1 MNPASTNDTNH
12 SSAVRFRVSQLLS
25 CPITNAREENLG
37 DVKDIVLANDNTT
50 IAYVV
55 VEFGGFLG
63 MGSKYFAMPWRL
75 IHATRNSSDQKPRIK
90 LAVDQDMLK
99 AAPGFDKT
107 DWPDMAD
114 MGWARQVDE
123 FYRTRVPAS
132 EGAPMSNR
140 PFGESTRWRDSDGRT
155 HDANRKQLHSRRV
168 SEMIGMDVVDAR
180 NESIAKVDDLVL
192 HAERAQIE
200 GAALSFGGVIGI
212 GKHHALVPI
221 DSLTPQWTKGAMV
234 FGFSCTAADLE
245 AMALP
250 GGEWPSLDSD
260 EWLARGRRQC
270 GLGKSAST
278 ERSSTANFGA

>member
-1 MNPASTNDTNH
+1 MNTVSTNHSNH
-12 SSAVRFRVSQLLS
+12 SSAARFRVSQLLS

-75 IHATRNSSDQKPRIK
+75 IHATRNGSDKKPRIT

-107 DWPDMAD
+107 AWPDMAD
-114 MGWARQVDE
+114 MSWARQVDE
-123 FYRTRVPAS
+123 FYRTRVPAT

-140 PFGESTRWRDSDGRT
+140 PFGEVAGSRGGDGRT

-180 NESIAKVDDLVL
+180 SESIAKVDDLIL
-192 HAERAQIE
+192 DAERAQIE

-212 GKHHALVPI
+212 GKHLALVPI
-221 DSLTPQWTKGAMV
+221 DSLTPQWTKGAMALS
-234 FGFSCTAADLE
+234 FSCTTADLE

-250 GGEWPSLDSD
+250 GGEWPGLDGN
-260 EWLARGRRQC
+260 EWLARGRKQC
-270 GLGKSAST
+270 GLERSAAA
-278 ERSSTANFGA
+278 EQSSTANFGA